1 MTMTYLP
8 PTQEIS
14 ALFIDEV
21 YAMGCVEPEVYDDG
35 VRVFAR
41 AVHRRPVEIRLRDV
55 VLGGV
60 ALRVMGDSVDV
71 HPFVFR
77 QVCTNGASMAEALQ
91 SQRVRR
97 VDVAAPSELITAALD
112 DVRAAIQA
120 CGDPA
125 AFADAVGMM
134 RGAARQPVGMT
145 MAMLSL
151 LNEMR
156 RRDAALFAEIFERFE
171 REQDRSAFGL
181 MNAVTS
187 IARDTLDPEHRW
199 RIEELGG
206 TLLALVSRDRKSG
219 RPSATCPEDAL
230 ADEAIA

>member
-1 MTMTYLP
+1 MVPTP
-8 PTQEIS
+8 PPHPGTGGV
-14 ALFIDEV
+14 ALGQPAD
-21 YAMGCVEPEVYDDG
+21 
-35 VRVFAR
+35 
-41 AVHRRPVEIRLRDV
+41 RDV

-60 ALRVMGDSVDV
+60 ALRVLGDSVDV
-71 HPFVFR
+71 NPFVLR
-77 QVCTNGASMAEALQ
+77 QVCTNGAIMAEALQ

-125 AFADAVGMM
+125 AFVDAVGMM
-134 RGAARQPVGMT
+134 RRAARQPVGMT
-145 MAMLSL
+145 TAMFSM

-156 RRDAALFAEIFERFE
+156 RRDAALFGEIFERFE

-181 MNAVTS
+181 VNAVTS
-187 IARDTLDPEHRW
+187 IARDTPDAEHRW

-206 TLLALVSRDRKSG
+206 TLLALLSRDRKSG
-219 RPSATCPEDAL
+219 RSGATLPEDAL